1 MPFPAGNRN
10 LYNFR
15 TIIGDH
21 SRPHLFL
28 VNIPAIGSDAIEM
41 TAFARTTKLPA
52 YTIGTTDI
60 AFQGMNYKVA
70 TSAEMGG
77 EWECEFL
84 VDDAHEIRLRFLQWM
99 GSVYDP
105 ERQVAGSP
113 LFYKSDNVTVSQ
125 LNRIGTSIFTYQFVG
140 LFPKNVGE
148 IALDHGS
155 QDPEKFSVSFS
166 YDYFAVRAG
175 AEAGTGAIP
184 TAVSPDLPFMGT
196 NAIVGVTTSGPFGPA
211 GG

>member
-28 VNIPAIGSDAIEM
+28 VNIPAIGSDSIEM
-41 TAFARTTKLPA
+41 TAFARTTKLPG
-52 YTIGTTDI
+52 YEVQTTDI
-60 AFQGMNYKVA
+60 PFQGMNYKVA
-70 TSAEMGG
+70 TSASMGG
-77 EWECEFL
+77 TWECEFL

-105 ERQVAGSP
+105 ERMVAGSP

-125 LNRIGTSIFTYQFVG
+125 LNRIGSSIFTYQFIG
-140 LFPKNVGE
+140 LFPTNVAE
-148 IALDHGS
+148 ISLDHGT
-155 QDPEKFSVSFS
+155 QDPEKFSVTFT

-184 TAVSPDLPFMGT
+184 TAVSPDLPFMGS
-196 NAIVGVTTSGPFGPA
+196 NAIVGVTTSGPVA